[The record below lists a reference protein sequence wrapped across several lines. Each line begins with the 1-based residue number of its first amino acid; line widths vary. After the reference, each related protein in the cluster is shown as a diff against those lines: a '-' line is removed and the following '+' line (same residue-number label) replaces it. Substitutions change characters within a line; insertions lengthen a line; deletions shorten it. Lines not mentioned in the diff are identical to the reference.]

1 MEGGSFDTFNQDATV
16 SGSDDAFHY
25 RATLSHL
32 HAGATP
38 VTPLD
43 LLRPG
48 ETRHD
53 DYYDNITA
61 STKLGYD
68 FSDHFDLGFVGHASE
83 SLGEI
88 TGDAIDPVTFL
99 AFPAPTQTRIYTHK
113 L

>member
-1 MEGGSFDTFNQDATV
+1 MPA
-16 SGSDDAFHY
+16 
-25 RATLSHL
+25 
-32 HAGATP
+32 ATP

-43 LLRPG
+43 LLPPG

-68 FSDHFDLGFVGHASE
+68 FSDHLDLGFVGHASE

-88 TGDAIDPVTFL
+88 TGDACDPVTFL
-99 AFPAPTQTRIYTHK
+99 AFPAPSQTRIYTK
-113 L
+113 AMTAAPRRIGIGAGSIRPWA